1 MIEIPIP
8 RMARDQALVIA
19 SQPVEHPVSRSY
31 VLIVV
36 RPVDSFRRLL
46 VPARPSFPVHTAVVV
61 VGSHLVGLIIEET
74 LSYAIAVR
82 SVFGLQST
90 PQHPVD
96 EPLKF
101 IDFLFVGLDELL
113 HDRCQPGT
121 RATLVAQP
129 CYPRAAVL
137 EHHAVGL
144 TVISDHGRSTVERV
158 ARIDK
163 PLACSQ
169 KVSQVC
175 DGLRSWFYYEV
186 LDGLYGSVAV
196 GNRYPRAPPR
206 IAMQCI
212 SSPVLVV
219 RRIYTNFNGRG
230 RFNFQRSDGLAVFE
244 EQTRLDILRQHV
256 SWHAKGDRSPTVG
269 QRGLYMPDR
278 VGD

>member
-8 RMARDQALVIA
+8 RMVGNQALMIA
-19 SQPVEHPVSRSY
+19 SQPVEHPVCRGH
-31 VLIVV
+31 VGIIV

-46 VPARPSFPVHTAVVV
+46 VPACPSFPVHTAVVV
-61 VGSHLVGLIIEET
+61 IGSHLVGLVVEET

-82 SVFGLQST
+82 
-90 PQHPVD
+90 
-96 EPLKF
+96 
-101 IDFLFVGLDELL
+101 FLFVGLDKLL

-121 RATLVAQP
+121 RAPLVAQP
-129 CYPRAAVL
+129 CYPHAAVL

-186 LDGLYGSVAV
+186 LD
-196 GNRYPRAPPR
+196 
-206 IAMQCI
+206 
-212 SSPVLVV
+212 
-219 RRIYTNFNGRG
+219 
-230 RFNFQRSDGLAVFE
+230 
-244 EQTRLDILRQHV
+244 
-256 SWHAKGDRSPTVG
+256 
-269 QRGLYMPDR
+269 
-278 VGD
+278 

>member
-8 RMARDQALVIA
+8 RMVANQALMIA
-19 SQPVEHPVSRSY
+19 SQPVEHPVCRGH
-31 VLIVV
+31 VWIIV

-46 VPARPSFPVHTAVVV
+46 VPACPSFPVHTAVVV
-61 VGSHLVGLIIEET
+61 VGSHLVGLVVEET

-82 SVFGLQST
+82 SVFGLQAT

-96 EPLKF
+96 EPLEF
-101 IDFLFVGLDELL
+101 IEFLFVGLDKLL

-129 CYPRAAVL
+129 CYPHAAVL

-144 TVISDHGRSTVERV
+144 TVISDHGRSTVERI

-175 DGLRSWFYYEV
+175 DDLRGWFDYEI
-186 LDGLYGSVAV
+186 LDGLYCSVAV
-196 GNRYPRAPPR
+196 GNR
-206 IAMQCI
+206 
-212 SSPVLVV
+212 
-219 RRIYTNFNGRG
+219 
-230 RFNFQRSDGLAVFE
+230 
-244 EQTRLDILRQHV
+244 
-256 SWHAKGDRSPTVG
+256 
-269 QRGLYMPDR
+269 
-278 VGD
+278 